1 MNIPRISVYYVLVK
15 LQSRSKSDLT
25 RPRLGEM
32 EGKGNRVVCL
42 LLAPSQICEQVFQQ
56 LISVQGEKWDFLF
69 KNWTLCCCRWY
80 TETGTSYP
88 LYKHQSLL
96 LNRTVFIVV
105 CGVTNCNHPHLSTK
119 DISQATAVL
128 SMTWDLNIA
137 YFCEKG
143 VYLQQKKECQ
153 ASVSCRNFSSHV
165 LKPRSF
171 VSAIFQLPVE
181 FQAFKTFNLFAPSC
195 IHQISNTTNIITI
208 R

>member
-25 RPRLGEM
+25 GPRLGERG
-32 EGKGNRVVCL
+32 GKGSRVVCL

-56 LISVQGEKWDFLF
+56 SISVQGEKWDFLF

-143 VYLQQKKECQ
+143 VYLHQKKVVSGISELQEFFFARLKTKKFCL
-153 ASVSCRNFSSHV
+153 SNISTSCR
-165 LKPRSF
+165 
-171 VSAIFQLPVE
+171 VSGFQNIQSICPELH
-181 FQAFKTFNLFAPSC
+181 T
-195 IHQISNTTNIITI
+195 SNIKYN
-208 R
+208 